1 MFIAT
6 VEFLPDRKY
15 RVLGLVSGTRF
26 ISFLAKTEFHKALE
40 KIVDEA
46 RTMGADGIIGLRVY
60 TTANNSTA
68 VIGTAIKFLD

>member
-1 MFIAT
+1 MFTAT

-40 KIVDEA
+40 KIVD
-46 RTMGADGIIGLRVY
+46 
-60 TTANNSTA
+60 
-68 VIGTAIKFLD
+68 